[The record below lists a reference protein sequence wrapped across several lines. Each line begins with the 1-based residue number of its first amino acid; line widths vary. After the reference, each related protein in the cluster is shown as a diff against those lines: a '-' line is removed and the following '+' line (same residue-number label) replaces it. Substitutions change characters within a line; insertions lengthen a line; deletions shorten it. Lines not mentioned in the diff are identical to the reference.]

1 MTDNINVI
9 DMQEQLARLARAGN
23 QNLTNERSLVAATG
37 TVPPAWLI
45 EVLSG
50 DNYNLYDVQQIE
62 ILTAG
67 VNPVAISG
75 SNCQA
80 YNLAESFTATGSIS
94 TGTRAVMWRVGKVNV
109 FYIQA

>member
-1 MTDNINVI
+1 MNII
-9 DMQEQLARLARAGN
+9 DMQERLARLARAGS
-23 QNLTNERSLVAATG
+23 QGVTNEQSLVAATG

-45 EVLSG
+45 EVISC
-50 DNYNLYDVQQIE
+50 DSYNLYDVQQIQ

-67 VNPVAISG
+67 VNPVGISG

-80 YNLAESFTATGSIS
+80 YNLAEPFTSTGSIS

-109 FYIQA
+109 FYIQP